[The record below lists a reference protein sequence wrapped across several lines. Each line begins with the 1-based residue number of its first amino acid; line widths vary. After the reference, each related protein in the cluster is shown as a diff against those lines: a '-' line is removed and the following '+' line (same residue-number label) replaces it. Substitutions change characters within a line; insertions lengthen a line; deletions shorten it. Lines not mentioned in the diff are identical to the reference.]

1 MIKNNKCRV
10 CLGKHTRTINI
21 LLNDGRSP
29 SEVAEEFKLKT
40 STVEKHLELCGVESE
55 KMAKLEEHKPIEP
68 ALGPKDTVLSLST
81 LSDNVKSLYIGT
93 LEVIEEAEEAGSHQ
107 LKVVAIREARS
118 ILEMFMK
125 ASSML
130 LDRSSDRDWQ
140 VVLSLILK
148 ALKPFPEAKKA
159 VAKTLDEH
167 KQ

>member
-21 LLNDGRSP
+21 LLNDGSSP

-40 STVEKHLELCGVESE
+40 STVEKHIELCGVEQY
-55 KMAKLEEHKPIEP
+55 KMVKLEEYKQTEP
-68 ALGPKDTVLSLST
+68 ALGPKDINLSLST
-81 LSDNVKSLYIGT
+81 LSDNVKDLYIGT
-93 LEVIEEAEEAGSHQ
+93 LEVIKEAEESGSHQ
-107 LKVVAIREARS
+107 LRVVAIREARS

-130 LDRSSDRDWQ
+130 SDRSSDRDWQ
-140 VVLSLILK
+140 VVLGLILK